1 MIREILVYEEPLK
14 QALLTLEAPVDAQ
27 ELGISQEDLI
37 QSFLW
42 AKEIRSKYVV
52 LDLADDLGILN
63 KIAEKISLLYRL
75 GDFDIM

>member
-27 ELGISQEDLI
+27 ELGISQEDLV

-63 KIAEKISLLYRL
+63 KIAEKISLL
-75 GDFDIM
+75 

>member
-63 KIAEKISLLYRL
+63 KIAEKISLL
-75 GDFDIM
+75 

>member
-1 MIREILVYEEPLK
+1 VIREILVYEEPLK

-27 ELGISQEDLI
+27 ELGISQEDLV

-63 KIAEKISLLYRL
+63 KIAEKISLL
-75 GDFDIM
+75 